1 MKKSIL
7 LAGFLFCLTVSNAQQ
22 TKLNKSLIRSFKPDF
37 SAKLKYI
44 DLDKDGDPDLI
55 QTTLFDS
62 IPMYWVDD
70 DDDMKIGD
78 LEGDL
83 DNDCLIIDRNRD
95 GIFAGPGDLSLDWVD
110 NNNDGIADMQV
121 IVENGN
127 PKVTNYWEWSSN
139 YMWIIDTEQDETF
152 HYLNW
157 KELTL
162 RAWSHYGA
170 SNFYEDYH
178 GQTLFQK
185 AHLPS
190 YRFSDLRYSWE
201 NPFLFY
207 DTDGDGLTEMAIRLE
222 DSCKFDEK
230 TAERKSDI
238 DTRPTGKIDRAFL
251 TFDLDND
258 NGPSNEFDFDMT
270 IYFTGEGF
278 SYDDQIHHFN
288 NMRGLAD
295 ADSLFYDKR
304 WRQMNELIYADH
316 DSAWPLVF
324 NRGKWAQC
332 WFTFDEDD
340 DCERWERVEMY
351 EPKSPFAIGMKK
363 GGIDHNPQADASGD
377 RGEWDMDNSGK
388 GKLYIGFDGRIHL
401 FGAEKGYWRIDQDAK
416 SYQGW
421 GGLYEDGY
429 RRDQKEP
436 GKFPTVAYEDA
447 NNDGFFDLIK
457 YDMDGDTLYEQTFHL
472 KDFNIKPDYRIV
484 ETANMNAATMSD
496 LFQKSATQMWN
507 QAEKAIEAAKKHGI
521 NYKWYAQYL
530 HPKNLNEKYQFGYWV
545 QFYLFNDFLQLTEQT
560 ENTKL
565 KEKITIAYFS
575 QEWEKLK

>member
-1 MKKSIL
+1 MKNLITLS
-7 LAGFLFCLTVSNAQQ
+7 GFLFFVAIAYAQIDI
-22 TKLNKSLIRSFKPDF
+22 NKSLIRSFKPDF
-37 SAKLKYI
+37 SATLKYI

-62 IPMYWVDD
+62 IPMFWIDD
-70 DDDMKIGD
+70 DDDMKVGD
-78 LEGDL
+78 MEGDL

-110 NNNDGIADMQV
+110 SNNDGIADMQV
-121 IVENGN
+121 IAENGN
-127 PKVTNYWEWSSN
+127 PKITNYWEWSSN

-207 DTDGDGLTEMAIRLE
+207 DTDKDGLTEMAIRLE

-230 TAERKSDI
+230 TTARKNDI

-270 IYFTGEGF
+270 VYFTGEGF
-278 SYDDQIHHFN
+278 SYADQVHHFD
-288 NMRGLAD
+288 NMRGLPD
-295 ADSLFYDKR
+295 ADSLLYDKR
-304 WRQMNELIYADH
+304 WRQMNELVYADH
-316 DSAWPLVF
+316 DSAWSLIF
-324 NRGKWAQC
+324 KRGKWQQC
-332 WFTFDEDD
+332 WLTFDEDD

-351 EPKSPFAIGMKK
+351 EPKNPFVIGMKK
-363 GGIDHNPQADASGD
+363 GGIDNNPQADATGD
-377 RGEWDMDNSGK
+377 RGEWDLDNSGK
-388 GKLYIGFDGRIHL
+388 GDLYIGFDGRIHL

-421 GGLYEDGY
+421 GGLYEGVY
-429 RRDQKEP
+429 KRGQVEP
-436 GKFPTVAYEDA
+436 TKFPTVAYEDT
-447 NNDGFFDLIK
+447 NNNGFFNLVK
-457 YDMDGDTLYEQTFHL
+457 YDMDGDTIYEQTFNL
-472 KDFNIKPDYRIV
+472 TDFNINPNYQII
-484 ETANMNAATMSD
+484 ETAEMNSASMSILFEELATNIW
-496 LFQKSATQMWN
+496 A
-507 QAEKAIEAAKKHGI
+507 QAEEAIEAAKKYGI
-521 NYKWYAQYL
+521 NYKWYAQLL
-530 HPKNLNEKYQFGYWV
+530 HPKSLNEKYQFGYWV
-545 QFYLFNDFLQLTEQT
+545 QFYLFTDFCKLA
-560 ENTKL
+560 ENTNDKTL
-565 KEKITIAYFS
+565 KEELIKAYFE
-575 QEWEKLK
+575 QNWERLK